1 MRLTALPPVLARAA
15 RHPGVDVP
23 EDARRRAALVAWIDE
38 RRARG
43 MTRDAA
49 CRVAG
54 VSARSYTRWRLRLRA
69 LGVRALASRSSR
81 PARPREAWKRRE
93 VRELVEFERL
103 LWPAGKEKI
112 AWRMQRYHRLKVSA
126 STVGRVLSEL
136 LRRDRIYRI
145 GYAPSQALRR
155 ARVARLYARRQ
166 VLGERA
172 RAPGELVQIDTLVE
186 RSDARVRYH
195 FSAIDPLQ
203 RCAHARLYASGT
215 SRNAASFLRECLERW
230 PSPIVS
236 VQVDNGSEFMGDFE
250 RACQELGIALVTI
263 PPRSPKRNAK
273 VERLQRTFRN
283 EHYAY
288 EPPSLDLG
296 DANAHL
302 DAYLRYY
309 NHERPHM
316 GLGMRTPMEY
326 AADGTPR
333 TGHTS

>member
-43 MTRDAA
+43 MTRDEA

-54 VSARSYTRWRLRLRA
+54 MSPRSYTRWRRTLRA
-69 LGVRALASRSSR
+69 HGVRALASRSSR

-103 LWPAGKEKI
+103 HWPAGKEKV
-112 AWRMQRYHRLKVSA
+112 AWRLRRYYGVTVSA
-126 STVGRVLSEL
+126 STVGRVLDEL
-136 LRRDRIYRI
+136 LRRERIHRI
-145 GYAPSQALRR
+145 GYAPSQARRR
-155 ARVARLYARRQ
+155 ASVARAYARRQ
-166 VLGERA
+166 VHGERA

-186 RSDARVRYH
+186 RSEGRVRYH
-195 FSAIDPLQ
+195 FSAIDPVQ
-203 RCAHARLYASGT
+203 RCAHARLFASGT
-215 SRNAASFLRECLERW
+215 SRNAATFLRECVARW

-236 VQVDNGSEFMGDFE
+236 VQVDNGGEFMGDFE
-250 RACQELGIALVTI
+250 RACQDLGIELVTI
-263 PPRSPKRNAK
+263 APRSPKRNAK
-273 VERLQRTFRN
+273 VERLQRTFRD

-288 EPPSLDLG
+288 EPPSLDLS
-296 DANAHL
+296 DANEHL

-309 NHERPHM
+309 NHQRPHM
-316 GLGMRTPMEY
+316 ALGMRPPMEY
-326 AADGTPR
+326 AAAGTPR

>member
-1 MRLTALPPVLARAA
+1 MRLTALPSVLARAA

-38 RRARG
+38 RRERG
-43 MTRDAA
+43 MTRDDA

-54 VSARSYTRWRLRLRA
+54 VSPRSYTRWRLRLRSH
-69 LGVRALASRSSR
+69 GVRALASRSSR

-93 VRELVEFERL
+93 VRELIEFERVH
-103 LWPAGKEKI
+103 WPVGKEKI
-112 AWRMQRYHRLKVSA
+112 AWRLQRFYGVTVSA

-136 LRRDRIYRI
+136 LRRECIHRI
-145 GYAPSQALRR
+145 GYAPSQARRR
-155 ARVARLYARRQ
+155 ARVARLHARRQ
-166 VLGERA
+166 ARGERA
-172 RAPGELVQIDTLVE
+172 RAAGELVQIDTLVE
-186 RSDARVRYH
+186 RSDGRVRYH
-195 FSAIDPLQ
+195 FSAIDPVQ

-215 SRNAASFLRECLERW
+215 SRNAAAFLRECIERW

-236 VQVDNGSEFMGDFE
+236 VQVDNGSEFMGEFE
-250 RACQELGIALVTI
+250 RACQELGIELVTI

-273 VERLQRTFRN
+273 VERLQRTFRD

-288 EPPSLDLG
+288 EPPSLDLA
-296 DANAHL
+296 DANEHL
-302 DAYLRYY
+302 DAYLHYY

-316 GLGMRTPMEY
+316 GLGMRPPMEY

-333 TGHTS
+333 TGQAR